1 MELLILGICL
11 SIIAGLISGIVYKD
25 LEVGFLIG
33 SYSMIVVIILLNVI
47 YHKQEKQLPNNC
59 QEIELKL
66 KGEK

>member
-1 MELLILGICL
+1 MELLIFGICL

-25 LEVGFLIG
+25 LKFGFVVGC
-33 SYSMIVVIILLNVI
+33 YSMIVLIIFLNII
-47 YHKQEKQLPNNC
+47 YNNQQKQIPRDC

>member
-25 LEVGFLIG
+25 LEVGFVIG
-33 SYSMIVVIILLNVI
+33 SYSMFVVIILLNVAND
-47 YHKQEKQLPNNC
+47 KEKRIPNNC